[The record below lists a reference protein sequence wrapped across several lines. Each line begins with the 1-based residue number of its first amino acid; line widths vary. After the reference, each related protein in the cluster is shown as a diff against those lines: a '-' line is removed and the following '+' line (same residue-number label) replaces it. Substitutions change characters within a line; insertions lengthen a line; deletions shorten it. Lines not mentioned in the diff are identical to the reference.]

1 MLRVQPA
8 LSDQQSDNS
17 LIEIDQ
23 RKKQISFLQPSSS
36 RCGVAAAENNITAT
50 TPLQPPLQQPPCQ
63 PKYFG
68 FDNIFSPEERFDRIS
83 SGSLLD
89 VLHAVIN
96 GGDGALVTYGGP
108 NTGKTRTMVGQDDSG
123 TTAGIL
129 PCAISWLYSLIDD
142 CKQRTGARIS
152 VRVSAVEVV
161 GRNEELRDLLS
172 EQASGTDSID
182 SHSASPGI
190 YLREDP
196 VGGINLENVSEPQAA
211 NKEKAGFYLDAA
223 LASRSA
229 GELSYCLYIQS
240 PKCSYYL
247 LFALH
252 TLLKTFSKILLFS
265 IRYKIQVNEL
275 NDISF

>member
-1 MLRVQPA
+1 MLRVQPS
-8 LSDQQSDNS
+8 LNDQQQSDNS

-23 RKKQISFLQPSSS
+23 RKKQISFLQPSQPRSDVATDV
-36 RCGVAAAENNITAT
+36 GVA
-50 TPLQPPLQQPPCQ
+50 LPPQQQPCQ

-68 FDNIFSPEERFDRIS
+68 FDNIFSPEERYDRIS

-96 GGDGALVTYGGP
+96 GGDGALVSYGGP

-129 PCAISWLYSLIDD
+129 PCAIAWLYSLIDD

-172 EQASGTDSID
+172 EQVSGTDSID

-196 VGGINLENVSEPQAA
+196 VGGINLKNVREPQAA
-211 NKEKAGFYLDAA
+211 SKEKAGFYLDAA
-223 LASRSA
+223 LASRST
-229 GELSYCLYIQS
+229 GKFCFCI
-240 PKCSYYL
+240 
-247 LFALH
+247 
-252 TLLKTFSKILLFS
+252 
-265 IRYKIQVNEL
+265 
-275 NDISF
+275 

>member
-1 MLRVQPA
+1 MLRVQP
-8 LSDQQSDNS
+8 SSNDQQQSDNS

-23 RKKQISFLQPSSS
+23 RKKQISFLQPSLSQPRS
-36 RCGVAAAENNITAT
+36 DVAETDVGAT
-50 TPLQPPLQQPPCQ
+50 LPPQQQPQPPCQ

-68 FDNIFSPEERFDRIS
+68 FDNIFSPEERYDRIS

-129 PCAISWLYSLIDD
+129 PCAIAWLYSLIDD

-172 EQASGTDSID
+172 EQVSGTDSID

-196 VGGINLENVSEPQAA
+196 VGGINLKNVREPQAA
-211 NKEKAGFYLDAA
+211 SKEKAGFYLDAA
-223 LASRSA
+223 LASRSS
-229 GELSYCLYIQS
+229 G
-240 PKCSYYL
+240 K
-247 LFALH
+247 LFLH
-252 TLLKTFSKILLFS
+252 LCHIKENFKEFLH
-265 IRYKIQVNEL
+265 V
-275 NDISF
+275 